1 MREEYRP
8 GAPLDIGAIAAPF
21 HVGPPPAGFDL
32 PPGTVSGPPDQIA
45 EYLQPF
51 SAAGVGQV
59 QVRFPAG
66 SVEEQ
71 CDQIAAFGE
80 TVVPLVAG

>member
-21 HVGPPPAGFDL
+21 HVGPPPSAFDL
-32 PPGTVSGPPDQIA
+32 PPGTVSGSAERIA
-45 EYLQPF
+45 EYLRPYGD
-51 SAAGVGQV
+51 AGVGQV
-59 QVRFPAG
+59 QVRFPTG

-80 TVVPLVAG
+80 TVIPLVDA